1 MIRFEQG
8 QCGSCRHFGEHANDD
23 SLVQLRVAG
32 EAPDGYTNEC
42 GLPTLADVKLHVSVN
57 STCTGF
63 EAA

>member
-8 QCGSCRHFGEHANDD
+8 QCGSCRHFGEHTNDD
-23 SLVQLRVAG
+23 SLVQLRVSG

-57 STCTGF
+57 STCIGF